1 MSAVPHMPEEK
12 ARGGLEQVI
21 RIKFRTIAVLC
32 TEARGILVTF
42 KCCVLNYGK
51 SSSTAKY

>member
-32 TEARGILVTF
+32 TEARGILVIF
-42 KCCVLNYGK
+42 KCCALNYGRP
-51 SSSTAKY
+51 SSTAKY